1 MLNLIVHPG
10 GGPSPFLS
18 RVPTL
23 SQRPLTSRP
32 HQSAAPPPVTVPR
45 PTRQTSLSPLCFRR
59 QRAHGACCP
68 RAPRSGR
75 CRTPSVG
82 RGRAPRHPRATW
94 HLHARTPTFSLLFSS
109 LSRCRRRATTEPPAS
124 TPPRHPVHGLRVVTA
139 RRARCSR
146 PCRSVAPL
154 GWADRPWPSQHF
166 GRPRGMG
173 RQPPWAVAS
182 GRFMPVLCRDFKC
195 FFNYF
200 K

>member
-75 CRTPSVG
+75 CRAPSVG

-109 LSRCRRRATTEPPAS
+109 LPRCRRRATGKHATAS
-124 TPPRHPVHGLRVVTA
+124 S
-139 RRARCSR
+139 RAR
-146 PCRSVAPL
+146 SVR
-154 GWADRPWPSQHF
+154 GDRAA
-166 GRPRGMG
+166 R
-173 RQPPWAVAS
+173 A
-182 GRFMPVLCRDFKC
+182 L
-195 FFNYF
+195 
-200 K
+200 